1 MLQKSILPL
10 LLLLLAPLKGAES
23 EEAVRWW
30 SHIVFLAGDKLAG
43 RETGSEGHR
52 TAARYVSQEFERAGL
67 APAGTSGYLQPIPF
81 HTRKLEESDSSLE
94 LFDGKQWRKL
104 ELGED
109 AYFSARDNVGGDW
122 EAPLLFSGYG
132 FAIPQRQFDEFA
144 GLDVRGKIVL
154 YLTGGPKGFPGPLM
168 ATAQRERWKR
178 LKEAG
183 AVGLASIPNPKSA
196 DIPWARARL
205 SRFMPSMQLAEMPS
219 EGPPFS
225 LNVNPARADLFLSGS
240 SHTLEQIL
248 QQAETGKPLPKFET
262 GTKLRAR
269 VRLSTGKVES
279 ENVAGIKH
287 GADPILKNQYVV
299 LTAHLDHVG
308 TGRPIREDSI
318 YNGAMDNAS
327 GISTLIEVARMLKD
341 TPLARGVLFVA
352 VTGEEKGLLGS
363 KYFAQIPTVPRQ
375 AIVANLNFDMFLP
388 LYPFKL
394 LTVIGLEESSLG
406 DVAREVAA
414 ARDIPVQSDPEPQ
427 RNSFVRSDQY
437 SFVRQGIP
445 AIAFKVGYRPGTPEE
460 TIFKTWLRER
470 YHAPSDDI
478 HQPVDKEAA
487 VQFNRLI
494 AALAEAV
501 ANARSVPSW
510 KNKDRTLSPE

>member
-1 MLQKSILPL
+1 LALLPFGVWSSDSDD
-10 LLLLLAPLKGAES
+10 AR
-23 EEAVRWW
+23 RWW
-30 SHIVFLAGDKLAG
+30 AHIVYLADDKLAG

-52 TAARYVSQEFERAGL
+52 LAARYVSQEFERATL
-67 APAGTSGYLQPIPF
+67 APVGTSGYLQPIPLR
-81 HTRKLEESDSSLE
+81 TQRLEEAESSLE
-94 LFDGKQWRKL
+94 ILSGGVWRKL

-109 AYFSARDNVGGDW
+109 AYFSARDNAGGDW
-122 EAPLLFSGYG
+122 EAPVVFAGYG
-132 FAIPQRQFDEFA
+132 FAVPQRQFDEFA

-154 YLTGGPKGFPGPLM
+154 YLTGGPRNLPGPLM
-168 ATAQRERWKR
+168 ATAQRERWRR
-178 LKEAG
+178 LREAG

-196 DIPWARARL
+196 DIPWERARL
-205 SRFMPSMQLAEMPS
+205 SRFMPSMQLAQMPS

-225 LNVNPARADLFLSGS
+225 LTVNPARADLFLAGGSHSLEEILGLVQSG
-240 SHTLEQIL
+240 Q
-248 QQAETGKPLPKFET
+248 PLPKFDT
-262 GTKLRAR
+262 GVSIRAR

-279 ENVAGIKH
+279 ENVAGLKAGSH
-287 GADPILKNQYVV
+287 PVLKNQYVI

-308 TGRPIREDSI
+308 VGRPIRDDRI

-327 GISTLIEVARMLKD
+327 GIATLIEVARMLKD
-341 TPLARGVLFVA
+341 TPVNRSVLFVA

-363 KYFAQIPTVPRQ
+363 KYFAQFPTVPRQ

-394 LTVIGLEESSLG
+394 LTVIGLEESTLG

-414 ARDIPVQSDPEPQ
+414 AREIPVQSDPEPQ

-445 AIAFKVGYRPGTPEE
+445 AIAFKVGYRSGSNEE
-460 TIFKTWLRER
+460 ATFKTWLRER

-478 HQPVDKEAA
+478 HQPVDKNAA
-487 VQFNRLI
+487 VEFNRLI
-494 AALAEAV
+494 AAVAEAV
-501 ANARSVPSW
+501 ANRESAPAW
-510 KNKDRTLSPE
+510 KKTERTASPE